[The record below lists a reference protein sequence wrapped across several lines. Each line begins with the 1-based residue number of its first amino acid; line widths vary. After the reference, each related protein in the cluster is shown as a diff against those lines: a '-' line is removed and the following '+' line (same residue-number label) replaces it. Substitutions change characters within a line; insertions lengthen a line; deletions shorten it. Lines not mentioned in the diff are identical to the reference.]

1 MTDIASIKEFF
12 TDEEWDAI
20 YEAMSEFQD
29 HGDEESDLTD
39 SVQLKISKLFLNW
52 IMRTFS
58 PASDLETKQIVWSCF
73 KFGKQLVYKDNAQVH
88 DSVFLSGC
96 FARRYDEDV
105 KIPTFWI
112 FCPKHDIKLLK

>member
-52 IMRTFS
+52 IMRSYS
-58 PASDLETKQIVWSCF
+58 PASDIETKQIVWSCF
-73 KFGKQLVYKDNAQVH
+73 KFNQQLMHNETPQVH

-96 FARRYDEDV
+96 FADRYSDEV
-105 KIPTFWI
+105 KTTTFWT
-112 FCPKHDIKLLK
+112 FCPESWH